1 MVMIIELLLLF
12 DGWNAVIEKLDTVS
26 YLRSLLVN
34 FSFLAVELYSFDKI
48 QAKCC
53 LFQIKY
59 TRMSSR
65 DCQGK
70 VEFAFFQSLLKSHI
84 YNSFMFVTW
93 KTSKDLIHIP
103 PFYI

>member
-12 DGWNAVIEKLDTVS
+12 DGWNAGTEKLDTVS

-59 TRMSSR
+59 TRGCPVSVWWSHKVKAASITDSS
-65 DCQGK
+65 CM
-70 VEFAFFQSLLKSHI
+70 E
-84 YNSFMFVTW
+84 
-93 KTSKDLIHIP
+93 
-103 PFYI
+103 